1 MFGLNMRHT
10 NTASHFMV
18 KGGSMKIIKRE
29 GKVIVKKIVGE
40 EKSERDCISDLLNLE
55 VWLND
60 KVAIE
65 ANKKFGVMLR
75 VHI

>member
-1 MFGLNMRHT
+1 
-10 NTASHFMV
+10 
-18 KGGSMKIIKRE
+18 MKIIKRE